1 MRSYALAVGLAML
14 ISAVFA
20 FQNTGEITVNF
31 LIWTRQVP
39 QGIWEVA
46 VFAGGCVLMWLVSMS
61 AALES
66 RGKYKKQIRELDGK
80 MKKLEEER
88 TSLLNALNATSNVTS
103 HNATSCVEEGK
114 ENCIVLPSEPLE
126 TVKEEFETTPREE
139 NEQQ

>member
-61 AALES
+61 AAQNLVGS
-66 RGKYKKQIRELDGK
+66 IRNRFELDGK
-80 MKKLEEER
+80 NEKTGRR
-88 TSLLNALNATSNVTS
+88 THFFCNA
-103 HNATSCVEEGK
+103 
-114 ENCIVLPSEPLE
+114 
-126 TVKEEFETTPREE
+126 
-139 NEQQ
+139 

>member
-103 HNATSCVEEGK
+103 YVEEGK

-126 TVKEEFETTPREE
+126 TLKEEFETTPREE

>member
-103 HNATSCVEEGK
+103 YVEEGK